1 MINALFL
8 SQNGG
13 TKNFVD
19 ENGTSFG
26 WKAILD
32 MYSREC
38 SRRDNGNARMV
49 PRLCE
54 AYVLRDSWTKLNVLP
69 AKIMQVSKY

>member
-1 MINALFL
+1 MINALFS

-13 TKNFVD
+13 TKRFVD

-26 WKAILD
+26 WKAILETH
-32 MYSREC
+32 SREY

-49 PRLCE
+49 PKLCE
-54 AYVLRDSWTKLNVLP
+54 AYVLHDS
-69 AKIMQVSKY
+69 